1 MLSHLDRS
9 LFPARCEVIEVIPSQ
24 RYVYVIFKNGHSS
37 FDSFKIINPCRIF
50 INQQIQ
56 KLNNID
62 VIIRTPDDR
71 FSSGINTFI
80 QHTVRDNPELDPTTV
95 EWFALN
101 YLSLNR
107 HYASQFSW
115 LLNLARYL
123 DSNTTLNFLP
133 MSAVGDITGFNR
145 KPYGVQPSSKELI
158 NQINLL
164 THKEMYQR
172 IDAVI
177 FGCIGQS
184 MTFTKLLQHI
194 KTVDSPAYEYVIG
207 HAQQILNPTY
217 ALS

>member
-9 LFPARCEVIEVIPSQ
+9 LFPDRCEVIEITPSQ

-37 FDSFKIINPCRIF
+37 FDNFKTINPCRIF

-62 VIIRTPDDR
+62 AIIRNPTDR

-80 QHTVRDNPELDPTTV
+80 QHTLRDNPNLDPYTV

-123 DSNTTLNFLP
+123 DVNTKLNFLP
-133 MSAVGDITGFNR
+133 MSAIGEITRFNK
-145 KPYGVQPSSKELI
+145 KPKGVSPASAELVEKI
-158 NQINLL
+158 SLITNN
-164 THKEMYQR
+164 EMYHR
-172 IDAVI
+172 IDTVI
-177 FGCIGQS
+177 FDCIGQT
-184 MTFTKLLQHI
+184 MTFAQLLQHI
-194 KTVDSPAYEYVIG
+194 KTIDPDAYKYVIG
-207 HAQQILNPTY
+207 YAQQILNPTY

>member
-9 LFPARCEVIEVIPSQ
+9 LFPDRCEVIEIIPSQ
-24 RYVYVIFKNGHSS
+24 RYVYVIFKNGYSS
-37 FDSFKIINPCRIF
+37 FDGFKIINSCRIF

-62 VIIRTPDDR
+62 VVIRTPTDR

-80 QHTVRDNPELDPTTV
+80 QHTLQDNPDLDPPTV

-107 HYASQFSW
+107 HYVSQFSW

-123 DSNTTLNFLP
+123 DVNTKLNFLP
-133 MSAVGDITGFNR
+133 MAAIGEITGFDK
-145 KPYGVQPSSKELI
+145 KPKGISPVSAELI
-158 NQINLL
+158 EKISLIKNN
-164 THKEMYQR
+164 EMYNR
-172 IDAVI
+172 IDTVI
-177 FGCIGQS
+177 FDCIGQT
-184 MTFTKLLQHI
+184 MTFTQLLQHI
-194 KTVDSPAYEYVIG
+194 KTTDPAAYEYVIG
-207 HAQQILNPTY
+207 YAQQILNPTY

>member
-1 MLSHLDRS
+1 MLSHLDRII
-9 LFPARCEVIEVIPSQ
+9 FPDRCEVLEVVPSQ

-37 FDSFKIINPCRIF
+37 FDSFKITNPRRVLV
-50 INQQIQ
+50 NQQIQ

-62 VIIRTPDDR
+62 VIIRNPEDR
-71 FSSGINTFI
+71 LVSGINTFI
-80 QHTVRDNPELDPTTV
+80 QHTLRDNSNLDPLTV

>member
-1 MLSHLDRS
+1 MT
-9 LFPARCEVIEVIPSQ
+9 
-24 RYVYVIFKNGHSS
+24 
-37 FDSFKIINPCRIF
+37 NPCRI
-50 INQQIQ
+50 ITNQQIQ

-62 VIIRTPDDR
+62 VIVRDPQDR
-71 FSSGINTFI
+71 LVSGINTFI
-80 QHTVRDNPELDPTTV
+80 QHTVRDNPDLDPPTV

-133 MSAVGDITGFNR
+133 VGDITGLDI
-145 KPYGVQPSSKELI
+145 KPLGVQPASKELI
-158 NQINLL
+158 NEISFL

-172 IDAVI
+172 IDAVV
-177 FGCIGQS
+177 FGCIGQL
-184 MTFTKLLQHI
+184 MTFTQLLQHI
-194 KTVDSPAYEYVIG
+194 KIIDPPAYEYVIG

>member
-9 LFPARCEVIEVIPSQ
+9 LFPDRCEVIEIIPSQ

-62 VIIRTPDDR
+62 IIIRNPEDR
-71 FSSGINTFI
+71 FPTGINTFI
-80 QHTVRDNPELDPTTV
+80 QHTLRDNPTLDPPTV

-101 YLSLNR
+101 YLSLDR
-107 HYASQFSW
+107 HCVSQFSW

-123 DSNTTLNFLP
+123 EVNTKLNFLP
-133 MSAVGDITGFNR
+133 MDAVGEITGFNK
-145 KPYGVQPSSKELI
+145 KPRGVPPVSTELI
-158 NQINLL
+158 KKISLIKNN
-164 THKEMYQR
+164 EMYHR

-177 FGCIGQS
+177 FGCIGQT
-184 MTFTKLLQHI
+184 MTFAQLLQHI
-194 KTVDSPAYEYVIG
+194 KTTDPAAHSYVIG
-207 HAQQILNPTY
+207 YAQQILNPTY